1 MKLWILA
8 GLFSAATIPWA
19 AAAETTE
26 CGLDT
31 RRNTQIEAAPPP
43 VEERDTRKAARS
55 APQQAANG
63 VAMAQRPQAVRSEAP
78 RRRNGSIRRVPDAV
92 LIDGRG
98 AL

>member
-1 MKLWILA
+1 MKLWVLV
-8 GLFSAATIPWA
+8 GLFSAVSIPWA
-19 AAAETTE
+19 AASETTE

-31 RRNTQIEAAPPP
+31 RRNTQVEAAPP
-43 VEERDTRKAARS
+43 VEERDTRKAARTTR
-55 APQQAANG
+55 QQADG
-63 VAMAQRPQAVRSEAP
+63 AMAVAQRPAIRSETP